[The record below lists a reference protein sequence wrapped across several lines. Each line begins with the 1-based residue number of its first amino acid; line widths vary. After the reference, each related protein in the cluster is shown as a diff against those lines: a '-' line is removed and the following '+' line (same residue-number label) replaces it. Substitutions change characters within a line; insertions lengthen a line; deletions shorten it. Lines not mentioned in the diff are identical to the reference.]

1 MKHLRFSITSSEFRA
16 FYHVGWRPHVVHS
29 RLNRSKLDV
38 NREINEA
45 TLDVLDAKK
54 ACRDYHKF
62 VEKARSAIHGRSLLL
77 DIHGQERHDRKE
89 LGYLITG
96 SQLDNGE
103 FSAENTFVRNLDKQC
118 SGRDSSCFKMFIH
131 GHRRLGY
138 CLNQE
143 GMRVVPSPEE
153 QAPNK
158 TPFLPGGYTVKKYG
172 SRSGGLIDAI
182 QIEFPLSL
190 RFKSGWENAKHW
202 VVRAILQFLKLNYRT
217 AQ

>member
-1 MKHLRFSITSSEFRA
+1 M
-16 FYHVGWRPHVVHS
+16 
-29 RLNRSKLDV
+29 NRSKLDV

-45 TLDVLDAKK
+45 TFNVLDAKK
-54 ACRDYHKF
+54 AYRDYHKF
-62 VEKARSAIHGRSLLL
+62 IEKARSAIHGRGLLL
-77 DIHGQERHDRKE
+77 DIHGQERHDRIE

-103 FSAENTFVRNLDKQC
+103 FSTENNSVRNLGKQC
-118 SGRDSSCFKMFIH
+118 AGHEMFIH
-131 GHRRLGY
+131 GHRSLGY
-138 CLNQE
+138 LLNQE
-143 GMRVVPSPEE
+143 GLRAVPSPEE
-153 QAPNK
+153 PAANK

-190 RFKSGWENAKHW
+190 RVKSGWESAKDR
-202 VVRAILQFLKLNYRT
+202 VVRAILQFLKLNYCI